1 MIAGMIVRL
10 LYLGMIRLS
19 SGLGL
24 LIRGDK
30 ALLAEVLA
38 LRHEVAVLRRQVQG
52 RPRLSWPDRAI
63 LSALAR
69 LLPRR
74 IRAHRIVTP
83 ATLLAW
89 HRRLVRRRWTYPNK
103 LGRPPVSDEI
113 RDLVLRLAR
122 ENPRWGHRRIQGEL
136 QRLGQRIRAG
146 TIRRILARR
155 LVGPAPRQQ
164 DTSWRTFL
172 RNQAAGLFAIDF
184 FHLDTILLQRLYA
197 LVVMEVATRRV
208 HLLGITAHPTGQWVV
223 QQARNLFMD
232 LGEHANQFRFLI
244 RDRDGKYTAA
254 FDHVFAAEGITVVK
268 TPPRTPQANCF
279 IERWG
284 RSLRD
289 ECTDHVLI
297 YNERHA
303 LAVVDEY
310 VDHFNDHRP
319 HQGRQQRPPNHD
331 PAVVIPM
338 TMPVRRWRRLG
349 GAINEYH
356 RAA

>member
-1 MIAGMIVRL
+1 MTVRM
-10 LYLGMIRLS
+10 LYLGMISLF

-24 LIRGDK
+24 LIRGDR
-30 ALLAEVLA
+30 ALLVEVLA
-38 LRHEVAVLRRQVQG
+38 LRHEVAVLRRQVPG
-52 RPRLSWPDRAI
+52 RLRLSWPDRAV

-74 IRAHRIVTP
+74 IREHRIVTP
-83 ATLLAW
+83 ATLLNW
-89 HRRLVRRRWTYPNK
+89 HRRLVRRHWTYPNRP
-103 LGRPPVSDEI
+103 GRPPVSDEI
-113 RDLVLRLAR
+113 RDMVLRLAR

-136 QRLGQRIRAG
+136 QRLGHRIGAG
-146 TIRRILARR
+146 TIRRILAGWR
-155 LVGPAPRQQ
+155 VGPPPRQP
-164 DTSWRTFL
+164 DTNWRTFL
-172 RNQAAGLFAIDF
+172 RNQATGLLPIDF
-184 FHLDTILLQRLYA
+184 FHLDTILLRRLYA
-197 LVVMEVATRRV
+197 LVVMEVSTRRV
-208 HLLGITAHPTGQWVV
+208 HLLGVTAHPTGQWVV
-223 QQARNLFMD
+223 QQARNLAME
-232 LGEHANQFRFLI
+232 LGERANRFRFLI

-268 TPPRTPQANCF
+268 TPPRTPRANCF

-303 LAVVDEY
+303 LAVVGEY

-331 PAVVIPM
+331 PAAIIPM
-338 TMPVRRWRRLG
+338 DKPVRRRRRLSG
-349 GAINEYH
+349 VINEYH